1 MAMDLPRKPAD
12 GRSLQRIL
20 MIARPRPGGHV
31 DAIAC
36 WVRSLWPFG
45 RHMIIPE
52 RRARTRVLTLKNA
65 TRAAICLVVAFI
77 LLSFWSAWRPAHSG
91 RSLLEPRAAS
101 SEPAAVPGE
110 SLPVVSEGA
119 VHDYPDAQLIVHD
132 APPPLPAPP
141 VARENTL
148 EPAKSPLGT
157 GQKIVISGGSE
168 GVRLYVA
175 PPPQRARGTGI
186 EPRVLRSDIHH

>member
-1 MAMDLPRKPAD
+1 MVMDLPRKPAA

-20 MIARPRPGGHV
+20 MFARPRPGGRV
-31 DAIAC
+31 DTIAC

-45 RHMIIPE
+45 RQMIIPE

-65 TRAAICLVVAFI
+65 TRAAIALVVAFI

-101 SEPAAVPGE
+101 SEPPAVPGE
-110 SLPVVSEGA
+110 SLPVVSEGS

-132 APPPLPAPP
+132 APPPLSAPP

-175 PPPQRARGTGI
+175 PPPQRARNRNRASRI
-186 EPRVLRSDIHH
+186 AQ

>member
-1 MAMDLPRKPAD
+1 MNTFV
-12 GRSLQRIL
+12 S
-20 MIARPRPGGHV
+20 
-31 DAIAC
+31 

-65 TRAAICLVVAFI
+65 VRAAIGLVVAFI

-91 RSLLEPRAAS
+91 RSLLEPRSAS
-101 SEPAAVPGE
+101 SEAPAVPGE
-110 SLPVVSEGA
+110 PLPVVTEGS
-119 VHDYPDAQLIVHD
+119 VRDYPDAQLTVHD

-141 VARENTL
+141 VARETTL

-157 GQKIVISGGSE
+157 GQKIVITGGSE
-168 GVRLYVA
+168 GIQVYVA
-175 PPPQRARGTGI
+175 PPPQRARNRNRAPGI
-186 EPRVLRSDIHH
+186 AQ

>member
-1 MAMDLPRKPAD
+1 S
-12 GRSLQRIL
+12 SL
-20 MIARPRPGGHV
+20 AF
-31 DAIAC
+31 

-65 TRAAICLVVAFI
+65 TRAAIALVVAFI

-101 SEPAAVPGE
+101 AGPPAVPGE
-110 SLPVVSEGA
+110 PLPVVSEGS

-132 APPPLPAPP
+132 APLPPPRP
-141 VARENTL
+141 VARVNTL
-148 EPAKSPLGT
+148 EPRQSPLGT
-157 GQKIVISGGSE
+157 GQKIMISGGSE
-168 GVRLYVA
+168 GVHLYV
-175 PPPQRARGTGI
+175 
-186 EPRVLRSDIHH
+186 